1 MAEATKKYIEGTD
14 RALVGIDKFH
24 YSLVK
29 KDTPTTLEYGD
40 MVELPNTIEAS
51 VNPNAITATLYAD
64 NKAAI
69 SYAAIGNVDVS
80 LTKTFI
86 PNAILAELLGSP
98 KTGAVRH
105 ITSGAS
111 SPYVGIAWRQVYSDG
126 KYAYVKLHKGKFS
139 EPEATAHTKEESIE
153 FQTANINAQFVATAF
168 EMDGQDADGKSIKFP
183 LLMSV
188 VDELDEEYADEGDK
202 WFDSM
207 LPAGY
212 KQAGK

>member
-1 MAEATKKYIEGTD
+1 MAETVKKYIEGTD

-24 YSLVK
+24 YSVLK
-29 KDTPTTLEYGD
+29 KDTPKALEYGD

-51 VNPNAITATLYAD
+51 VNPNAITASLYAD

-80 LTKTFI
+80 LTKTYI
-86 PNAILAELLGSP
+86 PNSVLAELLGSP
-98 KTGAVRH
+98 KAGAVRH
-105 ITSGAS
+105 ITSGAN

-153 FQTANINAQFVATAF
+153 FQTSQINAQFVATAF
-168 EMDGQDADGKSIKFP
+168 ELEGTDSAGKSIKFP
-183 LLMSV
+183 ILMSV
-188 VDELDEEYADEGDK
+188 VDEMDADYADEGET

-212 KQAGK
+212 KGEGK